1 MKDINRATL
10 KLEAKKRLRGNWGW
24 AVGLTAA
31 MLIIAWLFAV
41 PVSIKKISIRPDVM
55 TFSSNI
61 SLGVISS
68 LFASFFALSLS
79 IAFLR
84 FMRGHKDNFLD
95 SLFAVFT
102 KGRFVPE
109 LLAYLLQF
117 LYTFLWGLLLF
128 VPGIIKGYSYAM
140 TPYIVNDLVE
150 SGQEV
155 HYNEAITASR
165 NLMRGHKW
173 QLFVLRLSFFGWLFL
188 SAFTLGIGYLWVVP
202 YMEATEANFYRALA
216 GDSYLK
222 VKTASSEVS

>member
-1 MKDINRATL
+1 MTNINRATL

-31 MLIIAWLFAV
+31 IIFITWLFAV
-41 PVSIKKISIRPDVM
+41 PVSVKTVSVRPDVM

-61 SLGVISS
+61 GLEAIGS
-68 LFASFFALSLS
+68 LFASFFALSLTIS
-79 IAFLR
+79 CLR

-109 LLAYLLQF
+109 LLAYLLQL
-117 LYTFLWGLLLF
+117 LYISLWSLLF
-128 VPGIIKGYSYAM
+128 IIPGIVKEYSYAM

-155 HYNEAITASR
+155 HYNEVITASR

-173 QLFVLRLSFFGWLFL
+173 QLFVLRLSFWGWLFL
-188 SAFTLGIGYLWVVP
+188 SIFTLGIGYLWVVP
-202 YMEATEANFYRALA
+202 YMETTQANFYRTLA
-216 GDSYLK
+216 GDTYLK
-222 VKTASSEVS
+222 AKPVSPKVP

>member
-10 KLEAKKRLRGNWGW
+10 KLEAKNKLRGNWGW

-31 MLIIAWLFAV
+31 VLFITWLLAV
-41 PVSIKKISIRPDVM
+41 PASIKTISIRPDVM
-55 TFSSNI
+55 TFSSSVGWTTI
-61 SLGVISS
+61 GS
-68 LFASFFALSLS
+68 LFSSFFALSLS
-79 IAFLR
+79 ITFLR

-109 LLAYLLQF
+109 LLAYLLQY
-117 LYTFLWGLLLF
+117 LYICLWTLLL
-128 VPGIIKGYSYAM
+128 VIPGIIKEYSYAM
-140 TPYIVNDLVE
+140 TTYIVNDLVE

-155 HYNEAITASR
+155 HYNEVITASR

-173 QLFVLRLSFFGWLFL
+173 QLFMLRLSFLGWLIL
-188 SAFTLGIGYLWVVP
+188 SLFTLGIGYLWVVP
-202 YMEATEANFYRALA
+202 YMQTTEANFYRNLA

-222 VKTASSEVS
+222 TKTDSSKIS